1 MVEVKNEGNEKKLEL
16 CRRKKNA
23 NDDGDD
29 DGKNGNDDN
38 DDEDNSDKWLLCANR
53 HCWLCCNLK
62 YLNVFRR
69 FGVFSPKILQK
80 E

>member
-1 MVEVKNEGNEKKLEL
+1 MKKTGTMSA
-16 CRRKKNA
+16 KKNV

-29 DGKNGNDDN
+29 DGNDDGNDDN

-53 HCWLCCNLK
+53 HCWLCCNWK